1 MQKSTQASV
10 RGKNDANIMGENPVE
25 VAPATNE
32 ATEQEPVVL
41 EETTEEETVETLKAK
56 LAEKDEL
63 LAKEAEARR
72 QLTARAKTAEAKAK
86 PVAPQ
91 LSNGIDETMIE
102 KKILKSQGMSDELLT
117 ELVALSKV
125 RGKGLIDTQSDPIFI
140 ALKESKDKEEKSAK
154 ANLGASKGSGSV
166 KKGKDFNTPNLTD
179 EEHKEMWKQS
189 QGR

>member
-1 MQKSTQASV
+1 
-10 RGKNDANIMGENPVE
+10 MGENPVE